1 MSPRWPGDTG
11 SIPMTSSQAWQYD
24 EMRHVGTDYNSEA
37 EVEDYDRRMATI
49 RDIPAEIDEII
60 TALDLP
66 EEASLLEFGS
76 GTGEFICAAA
86 ERCGRVYA
94 VDISPVMLAYAE
106 KKARSRGLTGIRFV
120 NAGFLNYRHDGG
132 PLDAIVTQLALH
144 HLPDFWKQV
153 ALVKMCALLKPGGK
167 LYLRDVV
174 FSLKLEKY
182 EATVN
187 HVIEDFR
194 KASGDNMADKFAN
207 HVRSEYSTFDWTM
220 EEMLY
225 RAGFD
230 IDRADYGDNFMAVYL
245 CGKARR

>member
-1 MSPRWPGDTG
+1 
-11 SIPMTSSQAWQYD
+11 MTSIQPWQYD

-37 EVEDYDRRMATI
+37 EVEDYDRRMSTI
-49 RDIPAEIDEII
+49 RDIPSEIGEII
-60 TALDLP
+60 SSLDLP
-66 EEASLLEFGS
+66 ADGSLLEFGS
-76 GTGEFICAAA
+76 GTGEFISTVSGQC
-86 ERCGRVYA
+86 RLVYA

-106 KKARSRGLTGIRFV
+106 KKARSRGRTNISFV

-132 PLDAIVTQLALH
+132 PLDAVVTQLALH

-153 ALVKMCALLKPGGK
+153 ALVKMNSLLKPGGR

-182 EATVN
+182 EATVT
-187 HVIEDFR
+187 HVIDNFR
-194 KASGDNMADKFAN
+194 KASSDNMADKFSN
-207 HVRSEYSTFDWTM
+207 HVRNEYSTFDWIM

-230 IDRADYGDNFMAVYL
+230 IERADYGDNFMAVYV
-245 CGKARR
+245 CRKARH

>member
-1 MSPRWPGDTG
+1 
-11 SIPMTSSQAWQYD
+11 MTPSQTWQYD

-49 RDIPAEIDEII
+49 RDIPAEIGEIMSSLEL
-60 TALDLP
+60 AGGS
-66 EEASLLEFGS
+66 ALLEFGS
-76 GTGEFICAAA
+76 GTGEFICAAS
-86 ERCGRVYA
+86 ELCGWVYA

-106 KKARSRGLTGIRFV
+106 KKARSRGRSNIRFV

-153 ALVKMCALLKPGGK
+153 ALVKMCALLNPGGR

-182 EATVN
+182 EATVS

-194 KASGDNMADKFAN
+194 KASGDNMAEKFSN
-207 HVRSEYSTFDWTM
+207 HVRNEYSTFDWVM

-230 IDRADYGDNFMAVYL
+230 IDRADYGDHFMAVYV
-245 CGKARR
+245 CRKARQK